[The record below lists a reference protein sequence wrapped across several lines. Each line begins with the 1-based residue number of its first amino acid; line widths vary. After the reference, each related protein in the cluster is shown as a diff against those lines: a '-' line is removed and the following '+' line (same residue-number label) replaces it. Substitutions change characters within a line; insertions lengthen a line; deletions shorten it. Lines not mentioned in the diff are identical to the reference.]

1 VLNGKAAPAAAAPS
15 PSATLASDMAHN
27 RALEVMVLDL
37 LKPML
42 RQWLDEN
49 MPRMVAEALGEEVQ
63 RARDAK
69 KT

>member
-1 VLNGKAAPAAAAPS
+1 
-15 PSATLASDMAHN
+15 
-27 RALEVMVLDL
+27 MVLDL

-49 MPRMVAEALGEEVQ
+49 LPRMVAEALREEVQ
-63 RARDAK
+63 RARAAKGDAK